1 MYVPVVQNPT
11 IKVGILTFSIFCQ
24 KSQFMYPF
32 GQNKKINK
40 QKPQTIGDFRY
51 ICLQRHSPHWL
62 FYSFEPGL
70 EVPKG
75 DPDEHVISFRW
86 KASAQK
92 ESYLILRFLLK
103 INLFSGEAGRQ
114 GQVLK

>member
-1 MYVPVVQNPT
+1 M
-11 IKVGILTFSIFCQ
+11 
-24 KSQFMYPF
+24 
-32 GQNKKINK
+32 
-40 QKPQTIGDFRY
+40 
-51 ICLQRHSPHWL
+51 
-62 FYSFEPGL
+62 
-70 EVPKG
+70 PKG

-103 INLFSGEAGRQ
+103 INLFSGEARRQ